1 MRQDFL
7 TNAYPLAI
15 RGEGGGNGGG
25 ARERG
30 RGCRDREVAKVVL
43 KRVVRRGRRR
53 AKKTP

>member
-30 RGCRDREVAKVVL
+30 RGCRDREGGVVETERL
-43 KRVVRRGRRR
+43 LRLC
-53 AKKTP
+53 

>member
-1 MRQDFL
+1 MGVGREK
-7 TNAYPLAI
+7 
-15 RGEGGGNGGG
+15 EGGVVETE
-25 ARERG
+25 REGLSRQRG